1 MKYIL
6 PICLAVIIG
15 TQLFDYF
22 VNGEFNA
29 LFIAIACFLTPAAI
43 KGIKPEFSKTE
54 KFTLLSKFFLIIGI
68 IILVLT
74 ILW

>member
-6 PICLAVIIG
+6 PICLAVMIG

-29 LFIAIACFLTPAAI
+29 LFIAIACFLTPATI
-43 KGIKPEFSKTE
+43 KEFKPEYAETE
-54 KFTLLSKFFLIIGI
+54 KFKFPQFL
-68 IILVLT
+68 VAHSQ
-74 ILW
+74 